1 MIYRGKSHIEKKA
14 EILVL
19 ILFSIL
25 YVVVTYF
32 HEPWFD
38 EAQAWQIAKCASLK
52 ELIFEIPHYEGH
64 PALWSLILAIPAKL
78 GIPFEIGLKAVGML
92 FSIVSIWLILFK
104 MPYPRIMRLII
115 PFTYFIFYQ
124 YGIIVRP
131 YVMMMLAL
139 LLLAL
144 CFPQRFNHP
153 WKYIGI
159 LVFLCLT
166 SAYGIVLAGGIA
178 ICMVYELI
186 IEKGIKS
193 LISGLFIN
201 QETLALTVLLLTAI
215 LIILEIL
222 PRNNTW
228 VTSAVKT
235 NSFIICFCCV
245 LLTFMGEC
253 TLTTSSW
260 FSKDR
265 VLLQN
270 CSINRVE
277 LTVFCIVGVFLW
289 ILVISASS
297 KKILKYYVVPYILLA
312 VFASYVYFSVHHVGV
327 IFLLLLFWLGV
338 LFQDDHRFEIG
349 RLWINKIV
357 KTEKDVLLIKRAG
370 VASCMACL
378 IVPLFWDVSAIMN
391 DVKLEFS
398 YGRKGSDYIQ
408 FNNLDNGLI
417 LSGWGESGVEIIGH
431 DSGLYRNVYEVGSPV
446 LLNAYFDHNICYN
459 LNGGKDNEAYLHYK
473 IPTDNEIQAAL
484 LEWRSVGIPEVLL
497 GKPDL
502 DLLYKGD
509 ISLSDYTLAT
519 ILQVHYIWKNS
530 ITGGYIPLYVRN
542 DLLSTH
548 NIEPNV
554 DEGIKYLIEGLPIT
568 EDMKEQVRE
577 GVTVEEILKPYLDA
591 IFGEEK

>member
-186 IEKGIKS
+186 IEKGIK
-193 LISGLFIN
+193 
-201 QETLALTVLLLTAI
+201 
-215 LIILEIL
+215 
-222 PRNNTW
+222 
-228 VTSAVKT
+228 
-235 NSFIICFCCV
+235 
-245 LLTFMGEC
+245 
-253 TLTTSSW
+253 
-260 FSKDR
+260 
-265 VLLQN
+265 
-270 CSINRVE
+270 
-277 LTVFCIVGVFLW
+277 
-289 ILVISASS
+289 
-297 KKILKYYVVPYILLA
+297 
-312 VFASYVYFSVHHVGV
+312 
-327 IFLLLLFWLGV
+327 
-338 LFQDDHRFEIG
+338 
-349 RLWINKIV
+349 
-357 KTEKDVLLIKRAG
+357 
-370 VASCMACL
+370 
-378 IVPLFWDVSAIMN
+378 
-391 DVKLEFS
+391 
-398 YGRKGSDYIQ
+398 
-408 FNNLDNGLI
+408 
-417 LSGWGESGVEIIGH
+417 
-431 DSGLYRNVYEVGSPV
+431 
-446 LLNAYFDHNICYN
+446 
-459 LNGGKDNEAYLHYK
+459 
-473 IPTDNEIQAAL
+473 
-484 LEWRSVGIPEVLL
+484 
-497 GKPDL
+497 
-502 DLLYKGD
+502 
-509 ISLSDYTLAT
+509 
-519 ILQVHYIWKNS
+519 
-530 ITGGYIPLYVRN
+530 
-542 DLLSTH
+542 
-548 NIEPNV
+548 
-554 DEGIKYLIEGLPIT
+554 
-568 EDMKEQVRE
+568 
-577 GVTVEEILKPYLDA
+577 
-591 IFGEEK
+591 